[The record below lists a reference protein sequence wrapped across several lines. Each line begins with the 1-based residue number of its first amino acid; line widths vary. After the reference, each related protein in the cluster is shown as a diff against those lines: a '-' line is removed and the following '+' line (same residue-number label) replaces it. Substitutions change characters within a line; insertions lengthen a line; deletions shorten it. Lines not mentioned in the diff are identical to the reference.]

1 MIKRYFQSQAGFNKR
16 RFFAERTCAVC
27 YPQKINLTR
36 CFIPACPFK
45 EGTSPPTLNI
55 PPPVSTPLP
64 PLPPIYPDTIWGSYS
79 SSSSNETKC
88 M

>member
-1 MIKRYFQSQAGFNKR
+1 MMIKRYFQSQAGFNKR

-45 EGTSPPTLNI
+45 EGLSPPSLNV
-55 PPPVSTPLP
+55 PPPTSTVAVPSHP
-64 PLPPIYPDTIWGSYS
+64 GVGSYS
-79 SSSSNETKC
+79 SSPSSNETKC